1 MGFVVDAKKLSAVN
15 CFLSEEENMILGHY
29 AVGLAAK
36 KWAPKTSLG
45 TLLAAALWLNLVWT
59 LFCLLGL
66 ERFNISPGIIRM
78 MPLEFNDYA
87 LSHSL
92 VMALAWG
99 VGFALVM
106 LILGKGEKTAWITGG
121 LVFSAWVLD
130 YLVHRPDLAF
140 TPAYRNKFLGL
151 GLWNYAW
158 ISILLEVIFF
168 AGGIW
173 LYLKSTKA
181 LNNKGRIGFWAG
193 VAVLAVLYL
202 VVAYLGGHPY
212 QIQTMIK
219 RPLTP
224 FMVVMA
230 SLIQFAFVGWGYW
243 IDRHRKAA

>member
-1 MGFVVDAKKLSAVN
+1 
-15 CFLSEEENMILGHY
+15 MILGHY
-29 AVGLAAK
+29 AVGFAAK
-36 KWAPKTSLG
+36 KWAPQTSLG

-66 ERFNISPGIIRM
+66 ERFNISPSIIRM

-92 VMALAWG
+92 VMALVWG

-106 LILGKGEKTAWITGG
+106 LILKKSEKTAWITGG
-121 LVFSAWVLD
+121 VVLSAWILD
-130 YLVHRPDLAF
+130 YIVHRPDLAW

-158 ISILLEVIFF
+158 ISILLEVVLF

-181 LNNKGRIGFWAG
+181 LSDKGRIGFWAG
-193 VAVLAVLYL
+193 VAVLALLYIG
-202 VVAYLGGHPY
+202 VTYLGTHFD
-212 QIQTMIK
+212 QIQVIFK

-224 FMVVMA
+224 FMVIMA

-243 IDRHRKAA
+243 IDRHRKTA

>member
-1 MGFVVDAKKLSAVN
+1 
-15 CFLSEEENMILGHY
+15 MILGHY

-36 KWAPKTSLG
+36 KWAPQTSLG

-66 ERFNISPGIIRM
+66 ERFNVAPNIIKM

-92 VMALAWG
+92 VMALVWG

-106 LILGKGEKTAWITGG
+106 MILKKGEKTAWIIGG
-121 LVFSAWVLD
+121 LVASAWVLD
-130 YLVHRPDLAF
+130 YIVHRPDLAL

-158 ISILLEVIFF
+158 ISILLEVLLF

-173 LYLKSTKA
+173 LYLKSTQA
-181 LNNKGRIGFWAG
+181 LNQKGRIGFWAAM
-193 VAVLAVLYL
+193 AVLAVLYIG
-202 VVAYLGGHPY
+202 VTYLGTHFD
-212 QIQTMIK
+212 QIQVIFK
-219 RPLTP
+219 RSLSPN
-224 FMVVMA
+224 MVVIA
-230 SLIQFAFVGWGYW
+230 SLIQFVFVAWGYW
-243 IDRHRKAA
+243 IDRHRKTTV